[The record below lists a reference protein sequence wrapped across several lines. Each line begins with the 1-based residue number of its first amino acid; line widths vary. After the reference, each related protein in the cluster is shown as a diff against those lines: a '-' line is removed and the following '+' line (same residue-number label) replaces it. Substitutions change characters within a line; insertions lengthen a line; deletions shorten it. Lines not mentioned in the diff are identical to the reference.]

1 MEKGNVSKLLSMPI
15 IRCPQNGFADGK
27 LYGYLRD
34 NANRMRHIVLVLF
47 ALVALCGLLPAV
59 MAQQPASISTPSLA
73 AMPEPAQ
80 SELITTPSM
89 AAFLNDS
96 WTPSTFAAPLASQ
109 ASGVLKNMTR
119 NNTTM
124 ASSDYA
130 IYDFLKENYTSPAPV
145 SPTFSAVSTPKGG
158 KGDTI
163 AWTGES
169 IYQFLNDAWT
179 PTAPIETFQQAPY
192 KLHQMN

>member
-1 MEKGNVSKLLSMPI
+1 MA
-15 IRCPQNGFADGK
+15 FTDGK

-34 NANRMRHIVLVLF
+34 NANRMKHIILVLF
-47 ALVALCGLLPAV
+47 ALIALGGMLPTV
-59 MAQQPASISTPSLA
+59 MAQQPASISRADLA

-109 ASGVLKNMTR
+109 ATGVLKNMTR

-124 ASSDYA
+124 NSSNYA
-130 IYDFLKENYTSPAPV
+130 IYDFLKDNYTAPAPI
-145 SPTFSAVSTPKGG
+145 SPIFTATSTPKGG

-179 PTAPIETFQQAPY
+179 PTTPIQTYPQSVFKQ
-192 KLHQMN
+192 HQMN

>member
-1 MEKGNVSKLLSMPI
+1 MA
-15 IRCPQNGFADGK
+15 FTDGK

-34 NANRMRHIVLVLF
+34 NANRMKHIILVLF
-47 ALVALCGLLPAV
+47 ALIALGGMLPATIAAPV
-59 MAQQPASISTPSLA
+59 GPTLLDNPA

-80 SELITTPSM
+80 TSLITTPSM

-96 WTPSTFAAPLASQ
+96 WTPSTFVAPLASQ
-109 ASGVLKNMTR
+109 ATGVLKNMTR

-124 ASSDYA
+124 NSSNYA
-130 IYDFLKENYTSPAPV
+130 IYDFLNDNYISPSPA
-145 SPTFSAVSTPKGG
+145 SPIYTASAAG
-158 KGDTI
+158 KDKTV

-169 IYQFLNDAWT
+169 IYQFLNDAWV
-179 PTAPIETFQQAPY
+179 PSAPVETYAQSPF

>member
-1 MEKGNVSKLLSMPI
+1 MA
-15 IRCPQNGFADGK
+15 FTDGK

-34 NANRMRHIVLVLF
+34 NANRMKHIILVLF
-47 ALVALCGLLPAV
+47 ALVALGGLLPTV
-59 MAQQPASISTPSLA
+59 MALPSLVLKDNPA
-73 AMPEPAQ
+73 AMPEPA
-80 SELITTPSM
+80 ETALITTPSM

-96 WTPSTFAAPLASQ
+96 WTPSSFAAPLASQ
-109 ASGVLKNMTR
+109 ASGVQRNMTR

-124 ASSDYA
+124 NSSTYA
-130 IYDFLKENYTSPAPV
+130 IYDFLNDNYTSSSPA
-145 SPTFSAVSTPKGG
+145 SPIYTASAAG
-158 KGDTI
+158 KDKTI

-179 PTAPIETFQQAPY
+179 PSTPIETYPQSTF

>member
-1 MEKGNVSKLLSMPI
+1 LKNEYPLPI
-15 IRCPQNGFADGK
+15 IHFRKKAFTDGK

-34 NANRMRHIVLVLF
+34 NADLMRHIILVLF
-47 ALVALCGLLPAV
+47 ALVALGGLLPAI
-59 MAQQPASISTPSLA
+59 MALPSTVLKDELA

-80 SELITTPSM
+80 TSLETTPSM

-96 WTPSTFAAPLASQ
+96 WTPSTFVAPLASQ
-109 ASGVLKNMTR
+109 ATGVQRNMTR
-119 NNTTM
+119 NNTTQ
-124 ASSDYA
+124 ASSNYA
-130 IYDFLKENYTSPAPV
+130 IYDFLNGNYTSPAPA
-145 SPTFSAVSTPKGG
+145 SPVYTASAAG
-158 KGDTI
+158 KDKTV

-179 PTAPIETFQQAPY
+179 PTAAVMTYEQSPY

>member
-1 MEKGNVSKLLSMPI
+1 
-15 IRCPQNGFADGK
+15 
-27 LYGYLRD
+27 
-34 NANRMRHIVLVLF
+34 MRHIILVLF
-47 ALVALCGLLPAV
+47 ALVALGGMLPATIAAPV
-59 MAQQPASISTPSLA
+59 GPSLLNNPA

-96 WTPSTFAAPLASQ
+96 WMPSTFAAPLASQ

-124 ASSDYA
+124 ASSNYA
-130 IYDFLKENYTSPAPV
+130 IYDFLNDNYTSSAPQ
-145 SPTFSAVSTPKGG
+145 SPIYTAAAAG
-158 KGDTI
+158 KDKTL

-179 PTAPIETFQQAPY
+179 PTTPIETFQQAPY